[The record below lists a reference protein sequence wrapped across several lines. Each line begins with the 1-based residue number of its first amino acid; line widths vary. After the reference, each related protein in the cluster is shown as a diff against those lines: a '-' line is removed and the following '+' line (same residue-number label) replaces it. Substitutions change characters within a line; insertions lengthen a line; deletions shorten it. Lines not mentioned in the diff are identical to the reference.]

1 MRRGPEAA
9 GGAAKG
15 PRPGPTKDPGPRW
28 CGAAC
33 RVRGV
38 VCGGVGEGVAVW
50 GAEGALV
57 AAIDVGRTD
66 EAGDV
71 ILGSGGVQG

>member
-1 MRRGPEAA
+1 MVRRRV
-9 GGAAKG
+9 
-15 PRPGPTKDPGPRW
+15 PREGR
-28 CGAAC
+28 
-33 RVRGV
+33 
-38 VCGGVGEGVAVW
+38 GGVGEGVAVW

-71 ILGSGGVQG
+71 ILGSGGVLE

>member
-1 MRRGPEAA
+1 MGRRQLEGQPRAGPWAEVVRRRV
-9 GGAAKG
+9 
-15 PRPGPTKDPGPRW
+15 PREGR
-28 CGAAC
+28 
-33 RVRGV
+33 
-38 VCGGVGEGVAVW
+38 GGVGEGVAVR

>member
-1 MRRGPEAA
+1 MVRRRV
-9 GGAAKG
+9 
-15 PRPGPTKDPGPRW
+15 PREGR
-28 CGAAC
+28 
-33 RVRGV
+33 
-38 VCGGVGEGVAVW
+38 GGVGEGVAVW
-50 GAEGALV
+50 ARGAEGALV